1 MEFFYR
7 TMSRGESDALVDRF
21 QAELDERGHCPWAV
35 EELSTGSFIGFVG
48 LHAVPANLPFAPGL
62 EVGWRL
68 ARPYWGRG
76 YATEAGA
83 AALGFGFGALELDE
97 IFSFTSVLN
106 LRSQRVMERLGM
118 SRDEADDFDH
128 PNIPEGHRLRPHVLF
143 TLARD
148 DPAC

>member
-1 MEFFYR
+1 
-7 TMSRGESDALVDRF
+7 
-21 QAELDERGHCPWAV
+21 
-35 EELSTGSFIGFVG
+35 
-48 LHAVPANLPFAPGL
+48 
-62 EVGWRL
+62 
-68 ARPYWGRG
+68 
-76 YATEAGA
+76 
-83 AALGFGFGALELDE
+83 
-97 IFSFTSVLN
+97 VLN